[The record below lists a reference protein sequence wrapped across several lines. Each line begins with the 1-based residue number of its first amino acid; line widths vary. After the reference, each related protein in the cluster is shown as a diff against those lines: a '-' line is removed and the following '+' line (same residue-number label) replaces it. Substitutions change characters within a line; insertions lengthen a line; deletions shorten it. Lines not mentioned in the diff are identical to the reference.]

1 MNDEDFDKKAKAEA
15 YAREIKQKELLSKGI
30 KIQKEQTVQATEL
43 ERRLGVRRLKP
54 TKIPKEEREVF
65 KQAFT

>member
-1 MNDEDFDKKAKAEA
+1 MNDKDFDKKAKAEA

>member
-54 TKIPKEEREVF
+54 TKIPKEEREFF